1 LACPKSTEDLVSS
14 SGTEPAGWI
23 ARLVAALERA
33 VFMPGWAPTL
43 KIVIL
48 LATLAGLYIA
58 VRLSVP

>member
-1 LACPKSTEDLVSS
+1 MSS